1 MEHLWLI
8 IVVKHL
14 PSNIEWTTINCW
26 HQSLSLPVL
35 WKHMSQAWMK
45 EGGSM
50 LIIILW
56 DNDVKEQL
64 THQTDELCG
73 RNLFKV
79 CIYCIHFVVGGLNLC
94 FRAKLFNI
102 LKQYYLSVPVINNKL
117 LGSRIDCKIDWI
129 VELLD
134 WCCCRHLSI
143 WLLWSCCVLSVVVRR
158 RRRRNT
164 SWWIW
169 WLISRRS
176 WSLCRSTPTAP
187 PTLSSGRPVRW
198 SPHDPT
204 LIIGFPTNPHGSLSP
219 LHGLFRWSD
228 FPSVL
233 WILMV

>member
-1 MEHLWLI
+1 MTYYCCQTFAKQYLMNNHQLLTPISVTPCTLEGY
-8 IVVKHL
+8 V
-14 PSNIEWTTINCW
+14 PSLDER
-26 HQSLSLPVL
+26 
-35 WKHMSQAWMK
+35 
-45 EGGSM
+45 GGSM

-164 SWWIW
+164 SWWI
-169 WLISRRS
+169 
-176 WSLCRSTPTAP
+176 
-187 PTLSSGRPVRW
+187 
-198 SPHDPT
+198 
-204 LIIGFPTNPHGSLSP
+204 
-219 LHGLFRWSD
+219 
-228 FPSVL
+228 
-233 WILMV
+233 

>member
-35 WKHMSQAWMK
+35 WKDMSQAWMK

-164 SWWIW
+164 SWWI
-169 WLISRRS
+169 
-176 WSLCRSTPTAP
+176 
-187 PTLSSGRPVRW
+187 
-198 SPHDPT
+198 
-204 LIIGFPTNPHGSLSP
+204 
-219 LHGLFRWSD
+219 
-228 FPSVL
+228 
-233 WILMV
+233 